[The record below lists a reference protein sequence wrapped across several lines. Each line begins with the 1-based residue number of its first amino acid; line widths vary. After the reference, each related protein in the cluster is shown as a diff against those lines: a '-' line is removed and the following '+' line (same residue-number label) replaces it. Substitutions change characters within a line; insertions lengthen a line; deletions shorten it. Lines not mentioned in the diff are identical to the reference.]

1 LRVAGSLPGSPYFFC
16 AAIPSFPLGPA
27 AAFPVAA
34 VVGAK
39 YESGAGKL
47 GVDLGLPLCYT

>member
-47 GVDLGLPLCYT
+47 GIDLGLTLCYT